1 MDGLTF
7 DDVLLIPAYSEVLPR
22 CVDLTTKF
30 SRNITLNVPL
40 VSAAMDT
47 VTEAR
52 LAIAIAREGGIGV
65 IHKNMSIAEQA
76 RQVHAVKRAE
86 NGMIYDP
93 VTIKRG
99 STVRDALAMM
109 EEFHIGGIPV
119 VDDDRKLVGIVTNR
133 DLRFEQNL
141 NRLIDEV
148 MTSKNLV
155 TTSQTT
161 NLEEAASILQQH
173 KIEKLPVVDNE
184 GRLVGLVTYKD
195 ITKAKDKPNACK
207 DALGRLRVAAG
218 VGVTADV
225 MDRVDALVA
234 AGVDAIVID
243 TAHGHSAGVVGVLR
257 SVKEKYPNIDVEV
270 IAAGTGELCQ
280 RLVAEAANPQGDVL
294 WGGGADTLAAYN
306 DYFEPYV
313 CANDEFIGEAYKD
326 PNGYWIGESPLPMVF
341 IYNKTMLSEDEVPT
355 TWEGLCDENL
365 KGKIAYCSPS
375 KSGSA
380 YTQLC
385 TMLFSQPT
393 IDEGWALVE
402 KFIANLDGKLQD
414 SSGNCHKL
422 VASGEYALGVT
433 IEKSAVLYNDNPD
446 IGYVYPEKNSAVP
459 DGVALIKGC
468 PNEENAKLFI
478 DFVTS
483 AECQTAQNADWARR
497 PVRSD
502 IAPKGLC
509 SLDECHVGN
518 SDFSYAASHR
528 DEIKEQF
535 NDLVAG

>member
-1 MDGLTF
+1 MKKLF
-7 DDVLLIPAYSEVLPR
+7 ALLLALCMVFAL
-22 CVDLTTKF
+22 CACGQQ
-30 SRNITLNVPL
+30 
-40 VSAAMDT
+40 AASQPEESKAP
-47 VTEAR
+47 EA
-52 LAIAIAREGGIGV
+52 ETP
-65 IHKNMSIAEQA
+65 
-76 RQVHAVKRAE
+76 AE
-86 NGMIYDP
+86 NTPAENTEKAPEDYTG
-93 VTIKRG
+93 
-99 STVRDALAMM
+99 
-109 EEFHIGGIPV
+109 
-119 VDDDRKLVGIVTNR
+119 KLVVYSPH
-133 DLRFEQNL
+133 DADPL
-141 NRLIDEV
+141 N
-148 MTSKNLV
+148 
-155 TTSQTT
+155 
-161 NLEEAASILQQH
+161 
-173 KIEKLPVVDNE
+173 
-184 GRLVGLVTYKD
+184 
-195 ITKAKDKPNACK
+195 
-207 DALGRLRVAAG
+207 AG
-218 VGVTADV
+218 VAQF
-225 MDRVDALVA
+225 M
-234 AGVDAIVID
+234 
-243 TAHGHSAGVVGVLR
+243 
-257 SVKEKYPNIDVEV
+257 EKYPNIQVEV

-502 IAPKGLC
+502 VAPQGLC
-509 SLDECHVGN
+509 SLDDCNVGN
-518 SDFSYAASHR
+518 YDFGYADANR
-528 DEIKEQF
+528 DSIKEKF